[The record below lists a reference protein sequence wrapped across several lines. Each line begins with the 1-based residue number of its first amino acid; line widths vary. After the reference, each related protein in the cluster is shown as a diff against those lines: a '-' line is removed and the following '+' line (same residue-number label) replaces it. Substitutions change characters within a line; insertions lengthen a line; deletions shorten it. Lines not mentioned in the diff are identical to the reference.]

1 MAKSKNNIGG
11 LLQGL
16 NKRPPAD
23 AAKNSESGAEAK
35 KKEGDAV
42 NPAIGLAT
50 GSNIKRATS
59 VKEPVLQ
66 LQHDQVV
73 IFKYHDRHK
82 SSLDTVKVAQLR
94 KSIETEE
101 QHTPGTVRKTN
112 KTTPDGRMIYELIVG
127 RLRFEASRGVG
138 VFKAFL
144 KELDDAQA
152 VRLMLSE
159 NEDRLDITPF
169 ERWLSVLPLIE
180 DKILALKDIAESIG
194 WDTGNLSR
202 SLKAKKVYEECELEH
217 YLVDVSKV
225 KLNPLVE
232 LSKVYEEKPDSVKE
246 SIKFVE
252 EKYPGRKD
260 TIFLR
265 SILKHM
271 KEIVVGDTEK
281 IYLSGSRA
289 TLVKKG
295 DNVSI
300 TFQGLPNES
309 DFTTIIESMKKL
321 KAFR

>member
-1 MAKSKNNIGG
+1 MTRKKNNIGG
-11 LLQGL
+11 LLDNLG
-16 NKRPPAD
+16 
-23 AAKNSESGAEAK
+23 
-35 KKEGDAV
+35 KKEKEEIIEGADSKVVKDTKGMV

-50 GSNIKRATS
+50 GNSVKRAAS

-66 LQHDQVV
+66 LQHDQV
-73 IFKYHDRHK
+73 ILFKYHDRHK
-82 SSLDTVKVAQLR
+82 SSLDSAEVAQLR
-94 KSIETEE
+94 ASIEESG
-101 QHTPGTVRKTN
+101 QHTPGVVRKTDSV
-112 KTTPDGRMIYELIVG
+112 TPDGRVIYELIVG

-144 KELDDAQA
+144 KDLDDAQA
-152 VRLMLSE
+152 VKLMFSE

-180 DKILALKDIAESIG
+180 DKVLELREIAASIR
-194 WDTGNLSR
+194 WDPGNLSR
-202 SLKAKKVYEECELEH
+202 SLKAKKVYEDCKLEN

-225 KLNPLVE
+225 KLNTLVE
-232 LSKVYEEKPDSVKE
+232 LAKVYEEKPDVVKE
-246 SIKFVE
+246 SIKFVD

-271 KEIVVGDTEK
+271 QEIVVSYTDK
-281 IYLSGSRA
+281 VYLTGSKA

-300 TFQGLPNES
+300 SFQGLPKES
-309 DFTTIIESMKKL
+309 DLATIIESMKKL
-321 KAFR
+321 KAFS

>member
-1 MAKSKNNIGG
+1 MTRKKNNIGG
-11 LLQGL
+11 LLAGL
-16 NKRPPAD
+16 GKTEKEEKTESAD
-23 AAKNSESGAEAK
+23 SKVSAETK
-35 KKEGDAV
+35 GVV
-42 NPAIGLAT
+42 NPAIDLAT
-50 GSNIKRATS
+50 GNSVKRAVS

-66 LQHDQVV
+66 LQHDQV
-73 IFKYHDRHK
+73 ILFKYHDRHK
-82 SSLDTVKVAQLR
+82 SSLDSAKVAQLR
-94 KSIETEE
+94 KSIEAEE
-101 QHTPGTVRKTN
+101 QHTPGTVRKTD
-112 KTTPDGRMIYELIVG
+112 KTTSDGRVIYELIVG

-144 KELDDAQA
+144 KDLDDAAA
-152 VRLMLSE
+152 VKLMFSE

-169 ERWLSVLPLIE
+169 ERWLSVLPLVE
-180 DKILALKDIAESIG
+180 DRVMGVQDIAESIG
-194 WDTGNLSR
+194 WDKGNLSR
-202 SLKAKKVYEECELEH
+202 SLKAKKVYEECELEN

-225 KLNPLVE
+225 KLNPLIE

-271 KEIVVGDTEK
+271 KEIIVGDTEK
-281 IYLSGSRA
+281 VFLTGSKA

-300 TFQGLPNES
+300 SFQGLPKES
-309 DFTTIIESMKKL
+309 DFETIIESMKKI